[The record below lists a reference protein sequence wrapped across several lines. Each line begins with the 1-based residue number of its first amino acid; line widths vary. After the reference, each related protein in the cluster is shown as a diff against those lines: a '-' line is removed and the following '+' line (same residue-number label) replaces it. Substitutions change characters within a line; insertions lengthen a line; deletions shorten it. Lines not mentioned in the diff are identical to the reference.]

1 MLFATKWGIKNIMST
16 YGNNFKASISE
27 ITNDALNAFEPEF
40 IEIMEEEKIPR
51 DIWEYIQTKDY
62 RNMQKKFYGKD
73 AETLLA
79 VVRYINGRVESGL
92 RDPHK
97 GEAEVVALLK
107 LIDDAQNVKE
117 KDDFMM

>member
-1 MLFATKWGIKNIMST
+1 MST

-51 DIWEYIQTKDY
+51 DIWEYIQAKDY

-73 AETLLA
+73 AEILLA
-79 VVRYINGRVESGL
+79 VARYINDRVESGL
-92 RDPHK
+92 RDPYK

-107 LIDDAQNVKE
+107 LIDNAQNVKE

>member
-1 MLFATKWGIKNIMST
+1 MST

-51 DIWEYIQTKDY
+51 DIWEYIQAKDY